1 MLVVKN
7 CLTYEICL
15 TYGFA
20 IHTNRHTDQGNR
32 IESLEI
38 NPHTY
43 CQLIFDK
50 GGQNIK
56 WEKLSSLSGARKVE
70 QPHVNQWSRNT
81 PSPHP
86 KIKSKGLKD
95 LNIRQDI
102 IKVLKDTIGK
112 TLSDINHTNVCLGE
126 SPNKNK
132 QTKKGT

>member
-50 GGQNIK
+50 GGKNIK
-56 WEKLSSLSGARKVE
+56 WEKLSSLSGAGKVE

-112 TLSDINHTNVCLGE
+112 TLSDINHTNVFLGE
-126 SPNKNK
+126 YPKKNK
-132 QTKKGT
+132 QTNKGT